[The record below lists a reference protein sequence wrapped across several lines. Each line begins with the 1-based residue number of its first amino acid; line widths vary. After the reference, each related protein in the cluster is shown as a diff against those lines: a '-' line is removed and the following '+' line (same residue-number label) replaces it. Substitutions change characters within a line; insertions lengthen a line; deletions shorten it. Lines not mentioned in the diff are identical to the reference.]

1 MSDRLPQPLSRA
13 LAEWLSSYY
22 GNQLSALPQDA
33 PIWVSLSRQNKGAAL
48 GIQTIA
54 DICEKRLGTSKVHS
68 LRHTFARAME
78 DSGAK
83 VSVIQARLG
92 HTSLATTG
100 RYLAALRQA
109 ENEHAEAL
117 STLFGID

>member
-13 LAEWLSSYY
+13 LAEWHSSYY
-22 GNQLSALPQDA
+22 GNQVNSLPQDA
-33 PIWVSLSRQNKGAAL
+33 PVWVSLSRQNKGAAL
-48 GIQTIA
+48 SIQTIA

-78 DSGAK
+78 DAGAK

-109 ENEHAEAL
+109 ENEHADAL
-117 STLFGID
+117 SSLFGIE